1 LKAKP
6 VIVAEFGLHYITHKQ
21 NLESIRS
28 RGLLSLNEVLR
39 RGLSRSDMSDQDV
52 QSLRERREP
61 IWNRSIHDYVP
72 LYLNPKNPMLSARRE
87 LRDELVILKID
98 SGVAR
103 SGQVIFCDG
112 NAASSA
118 TKFSLDEQILTS
130 SREALR
136 AEYWTGVEDGKRRR
150 MAEVLVHQ
158 RIAPDQIEAVLCP
171 NAFVANE
178 IKSEHG
184 LYALASPSRFF

>member
-1 LKAKP
+1 LKAEP
-6 VIVAEFGLHYITHKQ
+6 VIVAEFGLHYITHKR

-39 RGLSRSDMSDQDV
+39 RGLSRADISDQDV

-72 LYLNPKNPMLSARRE
+72 LYLNPKNPMLSKRRE
-87 LRDELVILKID
+87 LRDELVILKIQR
-98 SGVAR
+98 GVAR
-103 SGQVIFCDG
+103 SGEVIFCDG
-112 NAASSA
+112 NAASAA

-130 SREALR
+130 CREALR

-158 RIAPDQIEAVLCP
+158 RVAPDRILAVLCP
-171 NAFVANE
+171 SALVANE
-178 IKSEHG
+178 VKTELG
-184 LYALASPSRFF
+184 LYAVSSPSRFF